1 MRHIFSVIA
10 VMLTASCFWEL
21 NACVSA
27 GFAAEQPVR
36 LRVVDDQK
44 AVIATV
50 EPVHELLA
58 RARIGGTI
66 TTLTVKEGDRVTAGD
81 RIALVADQKLAL
93 QMQALQSRIQAQQAN
108 RDQAQITLDR
118 VQKLRESGTSSQAQ
132 LDQART
138 SLDVAERTLQA
149 LLSDRQVIQEQAS
162 QGAVLAPGAGRVLK
176 VPVTEG
182 SVVMPGE
189 TIITIAANNYILRL
203 QLPERHAQFM
213 KAGDA
218 ILIGARGLQVQQ
230 QETLRRGR
238 VVLVYPEIEQG
249 RVIANVEVE
258 GLGDYFV
265 GERTR
270 VYIATGTREALVVPE
285 DAVYR
290 RFGVSYVKLQG
301 GTEAVVQVG
310 LPVEGGIEILAGLHE
325 GDVVITP

>member
-1 MRHIFSVIA
+1 MYQ
-10 VMLTASCFWEL
+10 L
-21 NACVSA
+21 NTHS
-27 GFAAEQPVR
+27 
-36 LRVVDDQK
+36 
-44 AVIATV
+44 
-50 EPVHELLA
+50 
-58 RARIGGTI
+58 
-66 TTLTVKEGDRVTAGD
+66 
-81 RIALVADQKLAL
+81 
-93 QMQALQSRIQAQQAN
+93 SREKQ
-108 RDQAQITLDR
+108 
-118 VQKLRESGTSSQAQ
+118 
-132 LDQART
+132 
-138 SLDVAERTLQA
+138 
-149 LLSDRQVIQEQAS
+149 
-162 QGAVLAPGAGRVLK
+162 
-176 VPVTEG
+176 PVTEG

-230 QETLRRGR
+230 QEMLRRGR

-290 RFGVSYVKLQG
+290 RFGVSYVKLQD

>member
-1 MRHIFSVIA
+1 MIK
-10 VMLTASCFWEL
+10 
-21 NACVSA
+21 
-27 GFAAEQPVR
+27 R
-36 LRVVDDQK
+36 L
-44 AVIATV
+44 VIATV

-58 RARIGGTI
+58 RARMGGTI

-108 RDQAQITLDR
+108 RDQAQIISTAFRSCGNL
-118 VQKLRESGTSSQAQ
+118 GTSSQAQ

-230 QETLRRGR
+230 QETLRRGG

-290 RFGVSYVKLQG
+290 RFGVSYVKLQD